1 MIDAMLKETLLMRYS
16 TMKRFMMLLL
26 LLFCASTG
34 YAQENDIL
42 EKTESRRIDV
52 LLTDRQIKFTDE
64 LSNRRLD
71 MDYDISEPKI

>member
-1 MIDAMLKETLLMRYS
+1 MTL
-16 TMKRFMMLLL
+16 
-26 LLFCASTG
+26 
-34 YAQENDIL
+34 L

-64 LSNRRLD
+64 LSNKRLD